1 MPPDPPPYDEVV
13 ALARRAPSFHNT
25 QPWLWRDDG
34 DHLDLVS
41 DESRRLPY
49 SDPDGRSLVVS
60 CGAALHHLQ
69 VAAAGLGWAA
79 DVTRV
84 PDPADPRL
92 LARVRMRPRVASPD
106 ESRLLHCLTVRHT
119 DRRPFAPQR
128 PGDDLLDGLVAA
140 GERCGT
146 TVERFDAGP
155 RRERLRQLALQADRL
170 QRQDT
175 SAAAELAAW
184 TSFRRGEGVPA
195 SSVSDRTAV
204 GAGFPNRFR
213 PGAGDSGRE
222 AGDEGDVP
230 TSWETGPVVLLV
242 ATSSDD
248 RLCWLRAGETLSA
261 MWLEATRQG
270 LSLLPV
276 NQCIEVTSTREQV
289 TQQVLGNRLCAQVL
303 AMVGQH
309 PSGAAALPRTRRRPV
324 EDVMVRG

>member
-1 MPPDPPPYDEVV
+1 MPPDSPPYDEIV

-34 DHLDLVS
+34 DHLDLIS

-49 SDPDGRSLVVS
+49 SDPEGRSLVVS
-60 CGAALHHLQ
+60 CGAGLHHLQ
-69 VAAAGLGWAA
+69 VAAAGLGWAT
-79 DVTRV
+79 DVTRM
-84 PDPADPRL
+84 PDPTDPRL
-92 LARVRMRPRVASPD
+92 LARIQMRPHVASPD

-128 PGDDLLDGLVAA
+128 PGDDLLQALVAT

-146 TVERFDAGP
+146 TVVTYDAGP

-175 SAAAELAAW
+175 AAAAELAAW

-195 SSVSDRTAV
+195 TSVTDRTAV

-213 PGAGDSGRE
+213 TGADAPERE

-248 RLCWLRAGETLSA
+248 RLSWLRAGETLSA
-261 MWLEATRQG
+261 LWLEATRHG

-289 TQQVLGNRLCAQVL
+289 AEHVLGNRLCPQVL
-303 AMVGQH
+303 AMTGLH
-309 PSGAAALPRTRRRPV
+309 PSDAPALPRTRRRPV
-324 EDVMVRG
+324 EAVMVRG